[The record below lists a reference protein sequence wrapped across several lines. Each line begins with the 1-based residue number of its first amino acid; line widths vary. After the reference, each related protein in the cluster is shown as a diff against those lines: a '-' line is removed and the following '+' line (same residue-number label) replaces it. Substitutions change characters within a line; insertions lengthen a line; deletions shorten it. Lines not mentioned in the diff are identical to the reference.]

1 MEKNLVLR
9 NILYREMLDSA
20 KKYRIVYNFT
30 G

>member
-1 MEKNLVLR
+1 MEKNPVSR
-9 NILYREMLDSA
+9 NILYSEIQDSA

>member
-1 MEKNLVLR
+1 MEKNLVSR
-9 NILYREMLDSA
+9 NILYREMLDSV